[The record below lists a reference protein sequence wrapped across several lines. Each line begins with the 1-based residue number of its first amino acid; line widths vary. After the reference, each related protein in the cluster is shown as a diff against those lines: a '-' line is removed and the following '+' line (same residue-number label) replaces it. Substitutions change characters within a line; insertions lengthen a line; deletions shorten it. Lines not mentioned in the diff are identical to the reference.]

1 MLHYLRED
9 NDLEKAVLDFNNFLK
24 SKTCMISP
32 HQKAIIKKL
41 VEEIKDC
48 AYSSGYANCSYDQD
62 D

>member
-1 MLHYLRED
+1 
-9 NDLEKAVLDFNNFLK
+9 
-24 SKTCMISP
+24 MISP